1 MALGAA
7 VLLVGC
13 SAQSPTAPKPTP
25 IPAFNISLTP
35 ASTTATAGSFVA
47 VVAQVNSGSGNAADG
62 TAVTF
67 DVTGGHF
74 DVKDGTG
81 AFATEVVRTTAS
93 GRASVNITADTAG
106 QAAVLGRVTGDSDQ
120 TTVTF
125 TGVAPTPT
133 PTPTPTDQPQIYA
146 LTPNAGPFEGGT
158 RVTISGVGFQ
168 APVQVLFDDIQA
180 QVVSTSYREVV
191 CISPS
196 ITPTAP
202 DTVITKQVTVT
213 NIGNGKKSTGVGFRY
228 GVTMFI
234 SSFSPMEGPAD
245 TPTTVTI
252 FGQGFV
258 APVSVVA
265 TIGVEWD
272 VLSVSG
278 TELVVKTRP
287 LPVNNPHQQNCGP
300 TPTTFTVTN
309 VGSNTSY
316 TSTQEFTYRSVVP
329 FITSVQI
336 DSGTNTVQ
344 QYVPVA
350 VPPSVAVCS
359 TPWGNHR
366 VTIRGSGFQ
375 QGMTVNFDGL
385 APVPTTFVDA
395 TTLTLAQLPD
405 LTSVGLE
412 RISCTTGA
420 GACGNRFIP
429 TQVGITVNNPRNG
442 CSDTLNNA
450 VVINPCDNSC
460 LVTSVTTLSVTPA
473 AGTKT
478 VGVPFSVSL
487 GFTPTPSTAS
497 VTVNLTYAG
506 FTATPTTVTIPP
518 TSSPWPVQVTATSP
532 VTGGS
537 IIASVGSGSCTV
549 TAASGLITVIAA
561 APTVA
566 SVTANT
572 GPVAGGTSVA
582 IAGTN
587 FATSGTV
594 TVTFGGTPATG
605 VVVGTSTT
613 LSCTTP
619 AHVAGPINVVVTNPD
634 AQSGTLINGF
644 TYTADMDVTISGTGT
659 VTSTPAGINCS
670 TGTCSFTFNVPSI
683 SLGVSTTGT
692 FNGWTG
698 ATCPCNGNS
707 NNPCNPISM
716 DQNRACTATFTP

>member
-1 MALGAA
+1 MDEEMRETTMTRNSKYIAMALGAA
-7 VLLVGC
+7 VLLAGC
-13 SAQSPTAPKPTP
+13 SAKSPTAPKPTP
-25 IPAFNISLTP
+25 IPAFTISLTP
-35 ASTTATAGSFVA
+35 EASSAKAGEYVL
-47 VVAQVNSGSGNAADG
+47 VVAQVKSGSANAPDG

-67 DVTGGHF
+67 DITSYDQAGDLVGS
-74 DVKDGTG
+74 
-81 AFATEVVRTTAS
+81 TEAVRTTSAGGTSVTVTSS
-93 GRASVNITADTAG
+93 GGTVVI
-106 QAAVLGRVTGDSDQ
+106 LGRVPGGSDQ

-125 TGVAPTPT
+125 TGIAPTPT

-202 DTVITKQVTVT
+202 PTVVTKQVTVT
-213 NIGNGKKSTGVGFRY
+213 NIGNGKKSNGVGFRY

-234 SSFSPMEGPAD
+234 SAIVPPDGPQD
-245 TPTTVTI
+245 TATTVTI

-258 APVSVVA
+258 APVTV
-265 TIGVEWD
+265 TITGVTGVTSWD
-272 VLSVSG
+272 VLSVAG
-278 TELVVKTRP
+278 TEIVAKTKP
-287 LPVNNPHQQNCGP
+287 LPEDPRTCGNF
-300 TPTTFTVTN
+300 TATVTVTN
-309 VGSNTSY
+309 VDSGAQSNPTG
-316 TSTQEFTYRSVVP
+316 QFTYQAVHP
-329 FITSVQI
+329 LITSVQI

-405 LTSVGLE
+405 LTSVSLE

-460 LVTSVTTLSVTPA
+460 LVTSVASLSFSTNPPA
-473 AGTKT
+473 SAT
-478 VGVPFSVSL
+478 VGTPFNIQL
-487 GFTPTPSTAS
+487 GFTPSPL
-497 VTVNLTYAG
+497 TVPTTVSFNYVG
-506 FTATPTTVTIPP
+506 FTANPSSVPISGTSPSVPISVTPTG
-518 TSSPWPVQVTATSP
+518 A
-532 VTGGS
+532 GS
-537 IIASVGSGSCTV
+537 GFIIASVGSGSCAVTATSTAVTVNPLTFGLTV
-549 TAASGLITVIAA
+549 TKSG
-561 APTVA
+561 
-566 SVTANT
+566 N
-572 GPVAGGTSVA
+572 VAGGDITSLPL
-582 IAGTN
+582 GL
-587 FATSGTV
+587 
-594 TVTFGGTPATG
+594 
-605 VVVGTSTT
+605 
-613 LSCTTP
+613 LSCLGATTP
-619 AHVAGPINVVVTNPD
+619 
-634 AQSGTLINGF
+634 
-644 TYTADMDVTISGTGT
+644 
-659 VTSTPAGINCS
+659 C
-670 TGTCSFTFNVPSI
+670 
-683 SLGVSTTGT
+683 TGT
-692 FNGWTG
+692 FNDGTLVTLTASTVANWSGSCAPSG
-698 ATCPCNGNS
+698 ANPTASATVTMDAVKSCNAAF
-707 NNPCNPISM
+707 P
-716 DQNRACTATFTP
+716 